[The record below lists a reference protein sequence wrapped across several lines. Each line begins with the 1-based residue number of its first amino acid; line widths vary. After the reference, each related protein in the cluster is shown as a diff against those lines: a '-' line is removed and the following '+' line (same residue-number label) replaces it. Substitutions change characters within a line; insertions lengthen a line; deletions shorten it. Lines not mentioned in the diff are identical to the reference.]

1 MPWVKYFIFK
11 LNKCSKNVLKK
22 IVIKIKKNFSSSSGS
37 SSTFITEPYAYRE
50 YFDSQGYMPSRSA
63 AIYTDTETPTTP
75 NGYEGRYTTT
85 HPKATSMYAKAITS
99 ATGLTV
105 DLPSP
110 DSGIGAESITP
121 RDQNNIQQV
130 IFLFLNFFFKV

>member
-1 MPWVKYFIFK
+1 
-11 LNKCSKNVLKK
+11 
-22 IVIKIKKNFSSSSGS
+22 
-37 SSTFITEPYAYRE
+37 
-50 YFDSQGYMPSRSA
+50 
-63 AIYTDTETPTTP
+63 
-75 NGYEGRYTTT
+75 
-85 HPKATSMYAKAITS
+85 MYAKTITS

-130 IFLFLNFFFKV
+130 ILLLNFPLT

>member
-22 IVIKIKKNFSSSSGS
+22 NVIKIKKNFSSSSGS

>member
-1 MPWVKYFIFK
+1 
-11 LNKCSKNVLKK
+11 
-22 IVIKIKKNFSSSSGS
+22 
-37 SSTFITEPYAYRE
+37 
-50 YFDSQGYMPSRSA
+50 MPSRNA
-63 AIYTDTETPTTP
+63 AIYTDTESPTTTI
-75 NGYEGRYTTT
+75 GYEGHYSST
-85 HPKATSMYAKAITS
+85 HPKATSMYSKAITS

-130 IFLFLNFFFKV
+130 IFLF

>member
-1 MPWVKYFIFK
+1 V
-11 LNKCSKNVLKK
+11 
-22 IVIKIKKNFSSSSGS
+22 
-37 SSTFITEPYAYRE
+37 
-50 YFDSQGYMPSRSA
+50 PSRNA
-63 AIYTDTETPTTP
+63 AIYTDTETPTTTI
-75 NGYEGRYTTT
+75 GYEGRYSST
-85 HPKATSMYAKAITS
+85 HPKSTSMYSKAITS

-130 IFLFLNFFFKV
+130 IFLF

>member
-1 MPWVKYFIFK
+1 
-11 LNKCSKNVLKK
+11 
-22 IVIKIKKNFSSSSGS
+22 
-37 SSTFITEPYAYRE
+37 
-50 YFDSQGYMPSRSA
+50 MPSRGA
-63 AIYTDTETPTTP
+63 AIYTEPETPTTTI
-75 NGYEGRYTTT
+75 GYEGRYTTS
-85 HPKATSMYAKAITS
+85 HPKAASIYAKALTS

-130 IFLFLNFFFKV
+130 IFLFRFYPLFKT